1 LVIPQ
6 VLVEGERVSTK
17 VEKEPDEKLGGFLFV
32 FDSLDLK
39 NEYIRRTAVKPLYD
53 YFQTLVY
60 EVAWRFCGQDKNCLR
75 NQGLVARWSML
86 NNIPSLIEE
95 PEKWSELIK
104 QIHKM
109 RERVEHNDNY
119 FPDKIALEDLRKRI
133 PEFTEWFLT
142 VGRKYY
148 EKTKAISFVERYLN
162 LSDWY
167 IRQADWIIH
176 QYGDKPPYIMET
188 NIEEQEYNTIKPL
201 RENLCTRLSEI
212 HTLEDIKKEDLDNL
226 VDLIKE
232 TERIDAR
239 ETAFVYFK
247 VCPKCGSKIVETQRS
262 IYDYEEPIAVV
273 YRVGCEKCDFEL
285 NSETFD
291 V

>member
-1 LVIPQ
+1 MA
-6 VLVEGERVSTK
+6 K
-17 VEKEPDEKLGGFLFV
+17 KAEKKPHEKLDGFLFV

-75 NQGLVARWSML
+75 NQGLVARWNML
-86 NNIPSLIEE
+86 NNIPSLIKE
-95 PEKWSELIK
+95 PEKWNKLIK
-104 QIHKM
+104 QIQKI

-119 FPDKIALEDLRKRI
+119 FPDKTTLEELRKRI

-142 VGRKYY
+142 LGRNNY
-148 EKTKAISFVERYLN
+148 EKTKGFSFVERCLI

-167 IRQADWIIH
+167 VKRADWIIH
-176 QYGDKPPYIMET
+176 QYGEKPPYIIET
-188 NIEEQEYNTIKPL
+188 DFEAQDYCTIESL
-201 RENLCTRLSEI
+201 REKLGKRLSEI
-212 HTLEDIKKEDLDNL
+212 GTIGDIREEDLDNL
-226 VDLIKE
+226 IDLIKE

-239 ETAFVYFK
+239 EAAFVHFK
-247 VCPKCGSKIVETQRS
+247 VCPKCGSKIVETQRR
-262 IYDYEEPIAVV
+262 IYGNYDEPIAVV

-285 NSETFD
+285 NSETFE